1 MPTKSTAEAYSY
13 FDKKA
18 EYILTTFI
26 GGVIDDFNTSHGWTG
41 DKALRKPKNYF
52 IGVNGVP
59 LGALSSSPVDTL
71 PAIIVSNLSS
81 TTNDD
86 NLISD
91 RNIAAVYEVTCVNV
105 TDAGRVDWASQQA
118 RYLATIAEQ
127 VLEAYLVDQQGD
139 PDACVVYNTRLTSP
153 GSSQVIPLQGQDQYL
168 TACSVQMEVSMRA
181 NINWSPSRMDAD
193 QPQLP
198 WFPSAFRVPQIASE
212 TDLAVALGNQQP
224 NSSNTLVITSGDLA
238 AATSI
243 VLDTT
248 NWPDGSGVFVV
259 NQMSGDTFNTVTAGG
274 AATVPLA
281 SVSAADGDL
290 WVITLVNATTN
301 TPGGYA
307 CTWDVTP

>member
-13 FDKKA
+13 VDLKM
-18 EYILTTFI
+18 EYVLTTFL

-41 DKALRKPKNYF
+41 SKALRKPKQF
-52 IGVNGVP
+52 FVGVNGVP
-59 LGALSSSPVDTL
+59 LAALSSSPVDTT

-91 RNIAAVYEVTCVNV
+91 RNIAAVYEVTCVYV
-105 TDAGRVDWASQQA
+105 TDQGRIDWASQQT
-118 RYLATIAEQ
+118 RYLATMAEQ

-139 PDACVVYNTRLTSP
+139 PDACVVYNTRLLAP
-153 GSSQVIPLQGQDQYL
+153 GSGQVIPLQGQDQYL

-181 NINWSPSRMDAD
+181 NINWSPSRMDPD

-198 WFPSAFRVPQIASE
+198 WYPSAFRVPQIASE
-212 TDLAVALGNQQP
+212 TDLAVSLGVQQP
-224 NSSNTLVITSGDLA
+224 NSSNTLVIASGDLA

-248 NWPDGSGVFVV
+248 NWPDGSGVYVV
-259 NQMSGDTFNTVTAGG
+259 NQMSGDTFNTTTAAG
-274 AATVPLA
+274 AATIPLA
-281 SVSAADGDL
+281 TVPAADGDL
-290 WVITLVNATTN
+290 WVITIVNADTN

-307 CTWDVTP
+307 ATWDVTP